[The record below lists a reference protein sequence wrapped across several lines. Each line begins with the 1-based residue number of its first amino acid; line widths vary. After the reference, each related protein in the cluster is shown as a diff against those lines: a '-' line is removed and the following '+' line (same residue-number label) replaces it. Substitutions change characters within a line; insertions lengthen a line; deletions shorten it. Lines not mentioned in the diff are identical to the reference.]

1 MWALE
6 GSNTWM
12 PPASQMSN
20 TCKSN
25 AQQESLLGQ
34 FLVIPQL
41 FEWIRCVARF
51 WMTCMQLFLS
61 EYGSV
66 LAKSLR
72 NPSYLQNHSK
82 FKGAPDKPTSPSL
95 NSSASSSLRLSRNRV
110 HRLTEMPWTI
120 WTHDLNALSKS
131 AEHVQTMS
139 SCIPILC
146 CQMSR
151 LCDAVR
157 AVDQKGESWQRLQI
171 LRGVY
176 PNKGKLRGR
185 ISTLKWRGKRRWLN
199 FDRGTKTLN
208 TMAVLHGGVR
218 YACTI

>member
-1 MWALE
+1 MRRSCMPTNLIKFWRTCRLSLQTPNSYSTMSFWAPRWRCEHWRVPIPECHLRVKCP
-6 GSNTWM
+6 TH
-12 PPASQMSN
+12 
-20 TCKSN
+20 

-51 WMTCMQLFLS
+51 WMTCMQLFLA

-120 WTHDLNALSKS
+120 WTHESECTEQICGACPDY
-131 AEHVQTMS
+131 VQLYS
-139 SCIPILC
+139 YSVL
-146 CQMSR
+146 
-151 LCDAVR
+151 
-157 AVDQKGESWQRLQI
+157 
-171 LRGVY
+171 
-176 PNKGKLRGR
+176 PN
-185 ISTLKWRGKRRWLN
+185 
-199 FDRGTKTLN
+199 
-208 TMAVLHGGVR
+208 V
-218 YACTI
+218 